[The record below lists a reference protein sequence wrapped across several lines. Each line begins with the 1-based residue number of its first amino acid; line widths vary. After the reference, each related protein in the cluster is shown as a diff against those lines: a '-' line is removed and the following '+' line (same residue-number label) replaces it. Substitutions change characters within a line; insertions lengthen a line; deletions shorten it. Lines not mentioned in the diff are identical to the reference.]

1 MKITRNVK
9 AATNTSGIMAKPDVL
24 DEDEVDIDEL
34 ESITADSESREG
46 YIRNLI
52 EKVENKLVDNIDG
65 ATWDYGDTE
74 MYLTISVADT
84 DQLLEFTI
92 PYDDLTMKNITADTN
107 TIVDAVMESIEK
119 VNSRYKFIKSKT
131 VEDSD
136 GFNTDYTMYYDTEED
151 RYVFVFGDRDLYSP
165 EDGYFDWETEDKES
179 AEEWFD
185 NYTGFEDEEDYIE
198 SDDYLN
204 DKW

>member
-24 DEDEVDIDEL
+24 DENEVDIDEL

-185 NYTGFEDEEDYIE
+185 NYTGFEDDEDSIE